1 MNKAPLCQDV
11 KQTAEKPAAHA
22 AGLPMKKDRNVFI
35 IHINI
40 GLVKEKET
48 NAEKEKSAC
57 GKIVSVFFSKLFT
70 FKKRTL

>member
-1 MNKAPLCQDV
+1 
-11 KQTAEKPAAHA
+11 
-22 AGLPMKKDRNVFI
+22 MKKDRNVFI